1 MSGRSAARLA
11 LAALL
16 SMAAART
23 SAQEPQARSLWEQG
37 QAAMK
42 RGDRP
47 QAIDYYERCLKQDP
61 SFARAHLSIAAAYL
75 EQNDERQALPHLA
88 SYVRAVPDHVIMR
101 VHYAEILFRLQ
112 LFQEARAQFEEFL
125 ALGQSRN
132 DVTPTLLIEVHS
144 KLMEIGELTEDE
156 YTERLHRGI
165 GLYLLAGER
174 ARLGEP
180 DGTLSVEGLLCR
192 AVAELKDAADQR
204 PQEARPLWY
213 LYLTWTRLGE
223 RPQALRTL
231 HLTEHNA
238 GFSHMTPFEEQ
249 EMEFALR
256 KAECSAPLRR

>member
-1 MSGRSAARLA
+1 VLVGALWFVVARA
-11 LAALL
+11 
-16 SMAAART
+16 

-47 QAIDYYERCLKQDP
+47 QAIDFYERCLKQDP
-61 SFARAHLSIAAAYL
+61 SFVRAHLSIAAAYL
-75 EQNDERQALPHLA
+75 ELNDERQALPHLA
-88 SYVRAVPDHVIMR
+88 SYVRAVPDHLIMR

-112 LFQEARAQFEEFL
+112 LFQEARTQFEEFL
-125 ALGQSRN
+125 VLGQDRSET
-132 DVTPTLLIEVHS
+132 TPTLLIEVHS

-174 ARLGEP
+174 NRLGEP
-180 DGTLSVEGLLCR
+180 DATLSVEGLLCR
-192 AVAELKDAADQR
+192 AVTELKEAAEQR

-223 RPQALRTL
+223 RPQALRAL
-231 HLTEHNA
+231 HQAEQNA
-238 GFSHMTPFEEQ
+238 GFSRMTPFEEQ
-249 EMEFALR
+249 EMQFALR
-256 KAECSAPLRR
+256 KQECGGSMRR